1 MYLGFGSRRSN
12 DAFSHPHQQQL
23 QHPDIDAMEQFTE
36 DLGEGIEIPPQHRS
50 SGFPLGDGRHPADTA
65 RMQHHQHPKLLNS
78 DSISTMP
85 PQPVD
90 IEEFAGDL
98 LPQRSTMAPPVTGSS
113 RRKSPIRPMQVVRT
127 EPLIYHDPVGD
138 RNMRDTR

>member
-90 IEEFAGDL
+90 IEEFAGDSPPPPPFSHCL
-98 LPQRSTMAPPVTGSS
+98 FANFFNNSLDTDVLP
-113 RRKSPIRPMQVVRT
+113 K
-127 EPLIYHDPVGD
+127 D
-138 RNMRDTR
+138 